1 MLPAVLDPW
10 ASHALY
16 EAANLAK
23 NAPGSKVWLVSLGPK
38 AKLQQVMMTVAQKV
52 PFELVALDG
61 PASGFTEAAE
71 VAAALAEAIQAIPG
85 LDKSKLL
92 VFGGWES
99 ASRGAGATMQMVGER
114 LGITDQFQGVDEL
127 KIAADGSL
135 EILERIEGGKHQIS
149 KCAGAPALLGWATG
163 NLPEPKN
170 NPQVGMVNMRTVMPA
185 LQKAKPVKLAGEG
198 LSFASVSLPKQLR
211 ETKIVKDK
219 SPDDIAKEIVE
230 WIKKV
235 RTTNYTNHTQINES
249 METILLL
256 AHTEADGSLA
266 KSAREALHAAR
277 TLNKSLAGSSLVV
290 GLVGENVQAAADSI
304 AACPATKYFGVAGK
318 DFAQSRYAYRRRGG
332 GSHLQIGPGH
342 DCRRSGDVALGARAA
357 RRRATPRRT
366 RRHPRDRCGRCG
378 RQAGH
383 QPLVLP
389 PAHGSHAHPRATALV
404 HSR

>member
-1 MLPAVLDPW
+1 MSIAYQIIVCGSIVPDPLQTLEPVTGPALKNEMMLPAILDPW

-16 EAANLAK
+16 EAANLTK
-23 NAPGSKVWLVSLGPK
+23 NSPGSKVWLVSLGPK
-38 AKLQQVMMTVAQKV
+38 ARLQQVMMTVAQKV

-61 PASGFTEAAE
+61 SASGFTEAAE
-71 VAAALAEAIQAIPG
+71 VAAALADAISAIPG

-149 KCAGAPALLGWATG
+149 KCAGPPALLGWATG

-219 SPDDIAKEIVE
+219 SADEIAKEIVE
-230 WIKKV
+230 WIKK
-235 RTTNYTNHTQINES
+235 
-249 METILLL
+249 
-256 AHTEADGSLA
+256 
-266 KSAREALHAAR
+266 
-277 TLNKSLAGSSLVV
+277 
-290 GLVGENVQAAADSI
+290 
-304 AACPATKYFGVAGK
+304 
-318 DFAQSRYAYRRRGG
+318 
-332 GSHLQIGPGH
+332 
-342 DCRRSGDVALGARAA
+342 
-357 RRRATPRRT
+357 
-366 RRHPRDRCGRCG
+366 
-378 RQAGH
+378 
-383 QPLVLP
+383 
-389 PAHGSHAHPRATALV
+389 
-404 HSR
+404 